1 MKRTIK
7 RWHWMYSDGTLS
19 NDGYAEKF
27 AWSPPRAPYVEWPVL
42 VTMTYDDGKPKKPR
56 RKRAPG
62 GKAPAC
68 RGKPR

>member
-7 RWHWMYSDGTLS
+7 RWHWLSKRDGNLS
-19 NDGYAEKF
+19 FMGDERRFMTADSSGGM
-27 AWSPPRAPYVEWPVL
+27 VL
-42 VTMTYDDGKPKKPR
+42 VIYTYDDVKPNKPR